1 MMDNP
6 DLHKYQEIIDEEKII
21 EHIKL
26 KLTNARKIDAKK
38 IKTLE
43 DLILIIECIGV
54 VVEPWSEN
62 YERLE
67 HLLEDEQF

>member
-1 MMDNP
+1 MDNSEW
-6 DLHKYQEIIDEEKII
+6 YTTDE
-21 EHIKL
+21 HVKL
-26 KLTNARKIDAKK
+26 KLNSRKIDAKK
-38 IKTLE
+38 LKTLE

-67 HLLEDEQF
+67 HLLEDE